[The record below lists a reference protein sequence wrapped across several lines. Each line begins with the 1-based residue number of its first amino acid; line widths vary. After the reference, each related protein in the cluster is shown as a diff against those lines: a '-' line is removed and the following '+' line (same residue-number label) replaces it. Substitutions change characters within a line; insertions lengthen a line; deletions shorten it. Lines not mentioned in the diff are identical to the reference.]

1 MSIDT
6 SATGTARKATMET
19 LTPDHRATDVRLE
32 SLLAELTLEE
42 KVQLLTGRDFW
53 TTWPLEK
60 IGLRRMLF
68 SDGPTGVRGEVWD
81 EREPSMNFPSAAAIS
96 SSWDPAIADRLGAAS
111 AVEARRKGVD
121 VVLGPTINLHRSP
134 LGGRHFEAFSED
146 PVLTAELAAAYVS
159 GVQRNGVGATPKHYI
174 ANDSETDR
182 FTVDVKVDERPLR
195 ELYLLAFEK
204 AIVESKAWLVMSSY
218 NSINGAT
225 ATENDLLETPLN
237 TEWGFDGVVISDWTA
252 VRSINSANA
261 SQDLAMPGPAGPW
274 GAALVVAVKSGDV
287 AETAIDRKVLRIL
300 QLAARVGA
308 LEGFGAVQ
316 AEPADRE
323 DPIAFAREASAAGT
337 VMVKN
342 DGVLPLDVPSVRKAG
357 LKSGGKSVAVIGHN
371 ARYARTQGGGSAT
384 VVPEKIVTPLDGIR
398 AAFGPDNVSYSVGA
412 VVQEGIAEL
421 PLEQITNPVT
431 GTPGVR
437 VRFLDAN
444 GEELF
449 AEDRRST
456 ALVWFGGDAPIEASS
471 TVQFHTL
478 YTPAETGPVKLGFS
492 TVGHGRIFV
501 DGVLTREATIEATGT
516 DLGAAFL
523 APPSASVEIQ
533 ATAGVQLQVRI
544 ELDTADREGALSNA
558 LAITIGVEADNADP
572 DALIHDAV
580 EAARAAEIAV
590 VVVGTNSRVESE
602 GYDRTTLELP
612 GLQDRLVHA
621 VAAANP
627 RTIVI
632 VNSGSPVLLPWRDE
646 VAATLIGYFG
656 GQEFGNAL
664 TDILTGASE
673 PGGRLPTTWPAT
685 QEDVPVIN
693 VTPAEDGTLT
703 YDEGIHIGYRA
714 WLRAGTTPAYE
725 FGYGLGYTDWSL
737 DIVDAPATA
746 EPGTAVPL
754 TVTLTNTGTRAGKNV
769 VQVYAEK
776 PGSAVDRPV
785 RWLVASTPVWA
796 GPGETVTAVLDAP
809 TRLLAYWDNGWTY
822 EPGDYT
828 LRIGT
833 SVTDLPL
840 ETTLTLTDISQEGA
854 A

>member
-1 MSIDT
+1 MSIDA
-6 SATGTARKATMET
+6 STARTEKKATMDT
-19 LTPDHRATDVRLE
+19 LTTNQRSADERSTDERLE
-32 SLLAELTLEE
+32 SLLTRLSLED
-42 KVQLLTGRDFW
+42 KVQMLTGRDFW
-53 TTWPLEK
+53 TTWPVEK

-182 FTVDVKVDERPLR
+182 FTVNVKVAERPLR

-204 AIVESKAWLVMSSY
+204 AIVESKAWLVMSAY

-225 ATENDLLETPLN
+225 ATENELLETPLN

-252 VRSINSANA
+252 VRSVNSANY

-274 GAALVVAVKSGDV
+274 GEALVVAVKSGEV
-287 AETAIDRKVLRIL
+287 AEASIDRKVLRIL

-308 LEGFGAVQ
+308 LEGFDAVGIQ
-316 AEPADRE
+316 DADRE
-323 DPIAFAREASAAGT
+323 DPLAFAREASAAGT

-342 DGVLPLDVPSVRKAG
+342 DGVLPLDASSV
-357 LKSGGKSVAVIGHN
+357 SSVAVIGHN

-398 AAFGPDNVSYSVGA
+398 SAFGADKVSYSVGA

-431 GTPGVR
+431 GGPGLR
-437 VRFLDAN
+437 VRFLDSN

-456 ALVWFGGDAPIEASS
+456 ALVWFGGDAPILASS
-471 TVQFHTL
+471 MVQFHTI
-478 YTPAETGPVKLGFS
+478 YTPEETGTIRIGFS

-501 DGVLTREATIEATGT
+501 DGVLRREATIEATGT

-533 ATAGVQLQVRI
+533 ATAGVPLEVRI
-544 ELDTADREGALSNA
+544 ELDTTNRDGALANA
-558 LAITIGVEADNADP
+558 LAVTIGIEEDDSNP
-572 DALIHDAV
+572 DALIAEAV
-580 EAARAAEIAV
+580 EAARTADVAV

-602 GYDRTTLELP
+602 GYDRTSLELP

-632 VNSGSPVLLPWRDE
+632 VNSGSPVLLPWRGE

-656 GQEFGNAL
+656 GQEFGHAL
-664 TDILTGASE
+664 TDILTGGTE
-673 PGGRLPTTWPAT
+673 PGGRLPTTWPAS

-693 VTPAEDGTLT
+693 VTPDADGALV
-703 YDEGIHIGYRA
+703 YEEGIHIGYRA
-714 WLRAGTTPAYE
+714 WLKAGVTPAYD
-725 FGYGLGYTDWSL
+725 FGFGLGFTDWNLESL
-737 DIVDAPATA
+737 HAPATA
-746 EPGTAVPL
+746 APGGVVP
-754 TVTLTNTGTRAGKNV
+754 VTITLRNTGSRAGKQV
-769 VQVYAEK
+769 VQAYAEK

-785 RWLVASTPVWA
+785 RWLVASAPVWA
-796 GPGETVTAVLDAP
+796 GAGETATAVLQVP
-809 TRLLAYWDNGWTY
+809 TRLLAHWDNGWQY
-822 EPGDYT
+822 EAGDYR

-833 SVTDLPL
+833 SVTELPL
-840 ETTLTLTDISQEGA
+840 HTTLTLTETVQKGTA
-854 A
+854 

>member
-1 MSIDT
+1 MSIAT
-6 SATGTARKATMET
+6 SSAGTAKETMET
-19 LTPDHRATDVRLE
+19 LTTDQGTEARLT

-182 FTVDVKVDERPLR
+182 FTVDVKVGGRPLR

-204 AIVESKAWLVMSSY
+204 AIVDSKAWLVMSAY

-225 ATENDLLETPLN
+225 ATENELLETPLN
-237 TEWGFDGVVISDWTA
+237 SEWGFDGVVISDWTA
-252 VRSINSANA
+252 VRSVSSANA
-261 SQDLAMPGPAGPW
+261 SQDLVMPGPDGPW
-274 GAALVVAVKSGDV
+274 GEALVVAVKSGQV
-287 AETAIDRKVLRIL
+287 AEAAVDRKVLRIL

-308 LEGFGAVQ
+308 LEGFEAVQ
-316 AEPADRE
+316 IQEADRE

-342 DGVLPLDVPSVRKAG
+342 DGVLPLDTASVKT
-357 LKSGGKSVAVIGHN
+357 VAVIGHN

-384 VVPEKIVTPLDGIR
+384 VVPAKIVTPLDGIR

-421 PLEQITNPVT
+421 PLEQLQNPVT
-431 GTPGVR
+431 GEPGLR
-437 VRFLDAN
+437 VGFLDSN

-456 ALVWFGGDAPIEASS
+456 ALVWFGGDAPIAESAM
-471 TVQFHTL
+471 VQFHTI
-478 YTPAETGPVKLGFS
+478 YTPDETGTIRLGFS
-492 TVGHGRIFV
+492 TVGTGRIFV
-501 DGVLTREATIEATGT
+501 DRTLAREATIEATGT

-523 APPSASVEIQ
+523 APPSASVEVEAI
-533 ATAGVQLQVRI
+533 AGVPLEVRI
-544 ELDTADREGALSNA
+544 ELDTADRTGALSNA
-558 LAITIGVEADNADP
+558 LAVTIGLEADDTDP
-572 DALIHDAV
+572 DALIADAV
-580 EAARAAEIAV
+580 EAAREAEIAV

-602 GYDRTTLELP
+602 GYDRTSLELP

-627 RTIVI
+627 RTVVI

-646 VAATLIGYFG
+646 VAAILIGYFG
-656 GQEFGNAL
+656 GQEFGHAL
-664 TDILTGASE
+664 TDILTGATE

-693 VTPAEDGTLT
+693 VTPDADGSLT

-714 WLRAGTTPAYE
+714 WLKAGTTPAYE
-725 FGYGLGYTDWSL
+725 FGFGLGYTDWAIRSL
-737 DIVDAPATA
+737 HSPVSAAAGDI
-746 EPGTAVPL
+746 VPL
-754 TVTLTNTGTRAGKNV
+754 TVTLQNTGERAGKQV
-769 VQVYAEK
+769 VQVYAERQD
-776 PGSAVDRPV
+776 SVVERPV
-785 RWLVASTPVWA
+785 RWLVSSAPVWA
-796 GPGETVTAVLDAP
+796 TAGETVTAVLDIP
-809 TRLLAYWDNGWTY
+809 TRLLAYWDEGWQY
-822 EPGDYT
+822 EPGGYA
-828 LRIGT
+828 LRVGT
-833 SVTDLPL
+833 SVSDLHV
-840 ETTLTLTDISQEGA
+840 ETLLSLKPTFHKETS
-854 A
+854 